1 MAAPT
6 AAAAAPT
13 DAATA
18 AAVCG
23 VRGVCFSGL
32 CQLMVMRWEVAAMAV
47 AASVLCDG
55 SGSAACWRR
64 RIATAAVGEGGG
76 DGSWRGWAGVAAA
89 AGSALVG

>member
-1 MAAPT
+1 
-6 AAAAAPT
+6 
-13 DAATA
+13 
-18 AAVCG
+18 
-23 VRGVCFSGL
+23 
-32 CQLMVMRWEVAAMAV
+32 MVMRWEVAAMAV

-64 RIATAAVGEGGG
+64 RIATAAVGESG